1 MAAARRAKPR
11 SAISKTMRDDTL
23 NKEQRILIAMRKTL
37 ASIVQDPTPLPGRR
51 HPLKETPIR
60 DIRQCFS
67 LISARE
73 RELADEM
80 ADGTSDGTSSGRAR
94 KVAAMRPRYAD
105 EPHDEKVVPIAAI
118 RKTTAPNR

>member
-1 MAAARRAKPR
+1 MK
-11 SAISKTMRDDTL
+11 DDTL

-37 ASIVQDPTPLPGRR
+37 AGIVKDTTPLPGRR
-51 HPLKETPIR
+51 HLLKETTIR
-60 DIRQCFS
+60 DIRHCFS

-80 ADGTSDGTSSGRAR
+80 AGETAGAAR

-118 RKTTAPNR
+118 RKTTAPTDKQDR